1 VSERDILTQWLGHA
15 ARRLR
20 FNSSLREAT
29 ALACGLLL
37 TAALYQAL
45 RVTPVVPEVL
55 TALLPLLVLAA
66 LVSIALF
73 AWRFSRRPTLA
84 QAAAAAD
91 RRADL
96 KDQLGSALWFA
107 ERHARS
113 PMILMLLEHAE
124 LTVQRLEL
132 KRVFPLVVPRGLPVA
147 AGLALLAGVLACL
160 SPRAATP
167 LSQTAADVAGSTVK
181 TPKSRSQQDEAEA
194 ADRASKR
201 EQAAANAQLDQLM
214 RELATDASPE
224 AIAQALG
231 ARDPKSVAQLMEAIR
246 RRQAAA
252 QASGT
257 RATRKAL
264 DQMTEAVAQ
273 GILERLK
280 ELTTE
285 EGGVP
290 QTPPPLENA
299 EPSTEQLQRELR
311 AEMDEVQRSRPGEQS
326 TRENDLNTQMR
337 GMSRRSTGGRELVRG
352 ESDPL
357 QEAGRTSVGGGGSMG
372 RRIGVS
378 QAGGGDG
385 EQPRSNPEGNAEAEE
400 VMGKKTQRLAVQLQ
414 AVKVEQSAEEDP
426 NGAEEAFYAATQ
438 AQASKLEYATV
449 VGRERYATEQGT
461 QRERMPM
468 AYRDAVKQYMV
479 GQHGKEKEKMTSDK

>member
-1 VSERDILTQWLGHA
+1 V
-15 ARRLR
+15 
-20 FNSSLREAT
+20 
-29 ALACGLLL
+29 
-37 TAALYQAL
+37 
-45 RVTPVVPEVL
+45 
-55 TALLPLLVLAA
+55 
-66 LVSIALF
+66 
-73 AWRFSRRPTLA
+73 
-84 QAAAAAD
+84 
-91 RRADL
+91 
-96 KDQLGSALWFA
+96 
-107 ERHARS
+107 
-113 PMILMLLEHAE
+113 

-147 AGLALLAGVLACL
+147 AALAVLAGVLVCL
-160 SPRAATP
+160 SPRAAAP
-167 LSQTAADVAGSTVK
+167 LSHIATIAPAAAVKPAQSLAPQDDVDT
-181 TPKSRSQQDEAEA
+181 

-214 RELATDASPE
+214 RELATDASAE

-231 ARDPKSVAQLMEAIR
+231 ARDPKSAAQLMEAIR

-257 RATRKAL
+257 RATHTAL

-273 GILERLK
+273 GILERIK

-290 QTPPPLENA
+290 QTPPPLEDA
-299 EPSTEQLQRELR
+299 ESPTERLQRELR

-352 ESDPL
+352 ESDPM

-385 EQPRSNPEGNAEAEE
+385 EQPRSNPEGNAEAEP

-426 NGAEEAFYAATQ
+426 NGAEDAFYAATQ
-438 AQASKLEYATV
+438 AQASKLDYETLTA
-449 VGRERYATEQGT
+449 RQRYAADQGAP
-461 QRERMPM
+461 RERMPM
-468 AYRDAVKQYMV
+468 AYRDAVKQYMLE
-479 GQHGKEKEKMTSDK
+479 QHGKEKQGP